1 MTLIPFDENK
11 LQISVNVFYDWKDI
25 INVKNLIRNQI
36 ESRKIADISVF
47 DDLINFHGDWHR
59 IVQAFSH

>member
-11 LQISVNVFYDWKDI
+11 LQISVNVSYDWKDI

-47 DDLINFHGDWHR
+47 DDLVMFDGDWHR